1 MLDLALPLFLLFSF
15 LIDFLVYIVIID
27 KIPTVIG
34 VELVFRV
41 YFSQMIERRNGVARL
56 LKVLWHL

>member
-41 YFSQMIERRNGVARL
+41 YFSQMIERNRVARL

>member
-15 LIDFLVYIVIID
+15 LIDLLVYLVIID

-41 YFSQMIERRNGVARL
+41 YFSQMIERNGVARL